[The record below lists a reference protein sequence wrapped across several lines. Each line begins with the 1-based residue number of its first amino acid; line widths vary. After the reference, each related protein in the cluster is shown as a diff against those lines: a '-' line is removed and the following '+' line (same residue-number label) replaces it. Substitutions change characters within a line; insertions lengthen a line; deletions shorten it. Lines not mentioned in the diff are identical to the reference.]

1 MKRVAALLLA
11 LACAGAGAAPQD
23 NAIAA
28 AMNDLQVRVERNL
41 AYGAHPQQRL
51 DVYLPGQASGPL
63 LLMVH
68 GGGWRYGDKGA
79 PGVILAK
86 VRHWTAQGFVV
97 ASANYRLLP
106 DADPLEQARD
116 VARALA
122 YVQGKASTWG
132 ADPQR
137 VILIGHSAGA
147 HLAALLDA
155 DPALAREQGA
165 QPWRGTVSLDSAALD
180 LTTLMRMPHLP
191 LYDAAFGS
199 EPANWAAA
207 SPLHRLTRAAPPLLA
222 VCSSRRAISCSQAE
236 AFRRRAAQL
245 GVQVTVQPQAKT
257 HAQIDAELGLPGP
270 YTDSV
275 DRWISSIL

>member
-1 MKRVAALLLA
+1 MKRAAALLLA
-11 LACAGAGAAPQD
+11 VLLVAAHAAPQD
-23 NAIAA
+23 NSIGA

-41 AYGAHPQQRL
+41 AYGLHPDQRI
-51 DVYLPGQASGPL
+51 DVYLPGEAKGPL

-68 GGGWRYGDKGA
+68 GGGWRRGDKGA

-106 DADPLEQARD
+106 DADPQEQARD

-122 YVQGKASTWG
+122 FLQARAGTWG

-137 VILIGHSAGA
+137 VVLMGHSAGA
-147 HLAALLDA
+147 HLVALLDA
-155 DPALAREQGA
+155 DPALARGQGA
-165 QPWRGTVSLDSAALD
+165 QAWRGTVALDSAALD

-199 EPANWAAA
+199 EPAAWAAA

-222 VCSSRRAISCSQAE
+222 VCSSRRAISCNQAE
-236 AFRRRAAQL
+236 SFRRRAEQL
-245 GVQVTVQPQAKT
+245 GVRVAVQPEAKT
-257 HAQIDAELGLPGP
+257 HAQIDADLGLPGP